1 MHHSLYSRASANV
14 VAKARAIRV
23 RSDIPEH
30 SIEHT
35 YCTVCTAVSTPRDAT
50 GRGGTRCLLGMRGKG
65 RRIAAVAPAM
75 AMTRI
80 NLISFWIWSR
90 LSSRR
95 VPAPVPGRLPF
106 RAGRSNRAARQ
117 RRVWLHCSSRAE
129 CARRYRVSP
138 NGTTGHCG
146 WHGRTPCILNP
157 PLHTKSTYTVQY
169 TCNYSALLACGL

>member
-1 MHHSLYSRASANV
+1 MHADAPFPFSRASANV

-95 VPAPVPGRLPF
+95 VPAFGSGPASVPVPVVRTAPHGNG
-106 RAGRSNRAARQ
+106 AYGYTAALALS
-117 RRVWLHCSSRAE
+117 V
-129 CARRYRVSP
+129 P
-138 NGTTGHCG
+138 GGT
-146 WHGRTPCILNP
+146 
-157 PLHTKSTYTVQY
+157 
-169 TCNYSALLACGL
+169 A